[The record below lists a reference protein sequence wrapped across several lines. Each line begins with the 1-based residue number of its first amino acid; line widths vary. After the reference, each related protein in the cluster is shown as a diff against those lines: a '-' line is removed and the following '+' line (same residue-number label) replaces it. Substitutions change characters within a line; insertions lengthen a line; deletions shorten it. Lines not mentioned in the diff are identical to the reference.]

1 MKHLYLGQLFV
12 GDYDEQSTQLTR
24 AQSLLDGLTKLS
36 SFRFQVQVDIQ
47 TDSMITLPEGISA
60 VGVSGPVSTSSRIHV
75 LANIIH
81 SSMLRVLE
89 LDSTTYQDGFL
100 TTCAENPLVRLLESL
115 KHLEVPILSKT
126 SNITVCA
133 EIASVIS
140 SKPTLYSVIGID
152 FGSSRFELQRHKFVI
167 LPTVVC
173 HQWSPTHSMK
183 PYCAGCP
190 STLGL
195 VLKNT
200 RLHGMKLLA
209 PLFSTPKAPSIVATE
224 WSMILLRQSGSFII
238 RGVRKSGIT
247 INRAIYYLWPPIQM
261 AKSWQYYELA
271 NRKNIFVGIRFCY
284 FADKKFAKF

>member
-1 MKHLYLGQLFV
+1 MNSVFQPSDYPNGSPTLERLHIYSGKLSHHAVQLKQETPELKHLHLGQLIV

-36 SFRFQVQVDIQ
+36 SFRYRVQVEIQ

-60 VGVSGPVSTSSRIHV
+60 VGVSGPVSRPSLIHV
-75 LANIIH
+75 LTKINY

-89 LDSTTYQDGFL
+89 LNSTAYQDGFL

-115 KHLEVPILSKT
+115 KHLEVLILSKT

-133 EIASVIS
+133 EIASVIRC
-140 SKPTLYSVIGID
+140 KTTLYSVIGID
-152 FGSSRFELQRHKFVI
+152 FGSSDLSYRHKFII

-173 HQWSPTHSMK
+173 HQLSPTHSIK
-183 PYCAGCP
+183 PYCASCP

-200 RLHGMKLLA
+200 RLHGMKLVA
-209 PLFSTPKAPSIVATE
+209 PHFSTPKAPSIGATE
-224 WSMILLRQSGSFII
+224 
-238 RGVRKSGIT
+238 
-247 INRAIYYLWPPIQM
+247 
-261 AKSWQYYELA
+261 
-271 NRKNIFVGIRFCY
+271 
-284 FADKKFAKF
+284 